1 MENWR
6 RRMSETA
13 FPINDLLRR
22 RLQTGITVVSLTAT
36 VASTL
41 FLLLFSAQ
49 IGFGIA
55 ASAQDTLTLGTSK
68 MLGQFLT
75 FVGVLVFVVGAVI
88 VSFIVFLMMAQRT
101 KDYGLMKATGCPN
114 SLVFG
119 YFLVELLG
127 VTFVGC
133 VLGAVVGL
141 AVDLVVINLP
151 IFSVY
156 SHALNLWFVPLVFGA
171 FFAFSL
177 VFGAKPLF
185 DAARISP
192 IKALSSAQYF
202 GLAKGTE
209 LKPFSKT
216 GLTIRIAARSLF
228 RRKSATVRI
237 VVFLSAVFLLLTVCI
252 AGGIIANDTSASWV
266 QKAVGSNVL
275 LVADSKMATQY
286 TRLLETFVGGSADQN
301 FSYLNSSYAV
311 SDSVIE
317 GLRQIP
323 GVAIVDTRLVCEEI
337 IKEVSG
343 YTIDPETL
351 ATYPIGDSRQ
361 STSLIV
367 GVDAANLVSEPYTS
381 GFFLNSTMASVAVVG
396 DSVAY
401 TIYTP
406 FSVRSGHGVQTVQAD
421 ALREGVIIQNTTF
434 QISGICIDPLNKGNV
449 TYVPL
454 SALQNATG
462 VASPNVV
469 LIKVDSDADINAV
482 KTQVESQVATLSPD
496 LTVLSLNNALEKN
509 SIFLSSIW
517 AIIMFL
523 PAFALAS
530 ATLCLIGFQQLTIDE
545 QHQEFGVLRAT
556 GAKPTTITTILAIQN
571 LTVLLSTFA
580 VGASLGTIVCII
592 ILISNPV
599 VSGFT
604 AIAIAGWLLAALL
617 GMFLVS
623 LYPAVKFAK
632 KPLLEILS

>member
-1 MENWR
+1 
-6 RRMSETA
+6 MSETA
-13 FPINDLLRR
+13 FPVNDLLRR
-22 RLQTGITVVSLTAT
+22 RLQSGLTVVSLTAT

-41 FLLLFSAQ
+41 FLLLFSTQ

-133 VLGAVVGL
+133 ILGVLVGV
-141 AVDLVVINLP
+141 ATDFAVINLP
-151 IFSVY
+151 MFSVY
-156 SHALNLWFVPLVFGA
+156 NHAQNLWFVPLVFGA
-171 FFAFSL
+171 FFAFAL

-185 DAARISP
+185 NAARISP
-192 IKALSSAQYF
+192 IKALSAAQYF
-202 GLAKGTE
+202 GLARGTE

-237 VVFLSAVFLLLTVCI
+237 VVFLSVVFLLLTVCI
-252 AGGIIANDTSASWV
+252 AGGIIANDTSASWL

-275 LVADSKMATQY
+275 LIADSKMATQY
-286 TRLLETFVGGSADQN
+286 IRLLETFAGGSADQN
-301 FSYLNSSYAV
+301 FSYLNPSYAV

-317 GLRQIP
+317 ALRQTP
-323 GVAIVDTRLVCEEI
+323 GVAVVDTRLAWEGT

-351 ATYPIGDSRQ
+351 ATYPLGDSRQ
-361 STSLIV
+361 ATSLIV
-367 GVDAANLVSEPYTS
+367 GIDASNLVSEPYTS
-381 GFFLNSTMASVAVVG
+381 GFFLNSTGASVAVVG

-401 TIYTP
+401 TVYAP
-406 FSVRSGHGVQTVQAD
+406 FTVRSARGVQTVQAD
-421 ALREGVIIQNTTF
+421 PLREGATIENVTF
-434 QISGICIDPLNKGNV
+434 QISGICIDPINRGNV

-462 VASPNVV
+462 TPYPNMV
-469 LIKVDSDADINAV
+469 LVKVDSDADFNAI
-482 KTQVESQVATLSPD
+482 KTQVDSRVAALNPN
-496 LTVLSLNNALEKN
+496 LTVTSLKNALEKD
-509 SIFLSSIW
+509 SKFLGSIW
-517 AIIMFL
+517 GVIMFL

-530 ATLCLIGFQQLTIDE
+530 AALCLISFQQLTIDE
-545 QHQEFGVLRAT
+545 QHQEFGILRAT
-556 GAKPTTITTILAIQN
+556 GAKPSTVTAILAVQS

-580 VGASLGTIVCII
+580 VGASLGTILCII

-604 AIAIAGWLLAALL
+604 AIYIAGWLLAALL

-623 LYPAVKFAK
+623 LHPAVKFAK